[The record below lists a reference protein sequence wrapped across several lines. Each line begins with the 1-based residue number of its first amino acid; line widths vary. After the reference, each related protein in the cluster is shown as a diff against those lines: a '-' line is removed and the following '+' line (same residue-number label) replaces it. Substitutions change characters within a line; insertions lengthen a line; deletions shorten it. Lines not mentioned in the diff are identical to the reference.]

1 MALVNFNKPGQR
13 LPAAAVGPAYQAG
26 MTNINEFAP
35 NQDMV
40 DALLKTGSSTDPVQS
55 NKEGMYRALQGVLGG
70 YMKGRDKRNLRGQ
83 KDAYGEAVMKALM
96 EGTPTEG
103 TEAIPEVISTPMA
116 PASFAPDPPA
126 PASADPS
133 LLQTEIGV
141 TAPTSILDDPS
152 VPDVASLGL
161 ERIETPTGPGGQII
175 EEQAVAATEGTPGG
189 LQAMVDSLRGDG
201 TRDPRLQSAL
211 NETALTMQYGG
222 LQDKAAQE
230 AADRERRLNLRDSL
244 LIKGVGGQSASRPAA
259 NIQYFEQSQELL
271 EDLRAAQETGD
282 GTKIEKAL
290 EAVEA
295 FETIMSKDPDVLA
308 AQAAGRFSG
317 KNRMARINT
326 SIESGTSAA
335 KAIPGVLRSIDLLK
349 GLNLVDGAVP
359 TGGISKV
366 KQYLKQKF
374 GVESAAEGELSNLLG
389 KAVLSQLR
397 ETFGAAFTE
406 EEGKRLI
413 ALEGNYGKSPEAN
426 LSILTNVLTMLERRY
441 EVGVMAADSSGD
453 TDAILGMQEFRK
465 PLGDE
470 TDTDARD
477 AEVAAKRTEANEA
490 IAWANEAENL
500 DDPNRDRILAKANA
514 TLSDLQK

>member
-1 MALVNFNKPGQR
+1 
-13 LPAAAVGPAYQAG
+13 
-26 MTNINEFAP
+26 
-35 NQDMV
+35 
-40 DALLKTGSSTDPVQS
+40 
-55 NKEGMYRALQGVLGG
+55 
-70 YMKGRDKRNLRGQ
+70 
-83 KDAYGEAVMKALM
+83 
-96 EGTPTEG
+96 
-103 TEAIPEVISTPMA
+103 
-116 PASFAPDPPA
+116 
-126 PASADPS
+126 
-133 LLQTEIGV
+133 
-141 TAPTSILDDPS
+141 
-152 VPDVASLGL
+152 
-161 ERIETPTGPGGQII
+161 
-175 EEQAVAATEGTPGG
+175 
-189 LQAMVDSLRGDG
+189 MVDSLRGDG